1 MEYNRD
7 DTSTSADHKALAR
20 FSLKGKNAII
30 TGGASGLGL
39 ESAFAFLEHGADG
52 VLLLD
57 VSEQNLNQARSQL
70 EKVYKGRN
78 ILVKTTD
85 VAKPES
91 VQESVDYAAKNLSS
105 IDIVLPFAG
114 IAARTSDKVDWI
126 EAWKRTID
134 VNLNGVYYTAVM
146 YGDKMAQLG
155 KGGSIILVA
164 SIYGHYGSAKV
175 PAAYCAS
182 KGAIL
187 NLKTTLADKYAPEK
201 IRVNSISPAFIETP
215 ITQGISDEFRKG
227 LVGNSIM
234 PRFGSPTEITGAVV
248 LLASQGGS
256 FMTGTD
262 ILVDGGYMPSACHQH

>member
-7 DTSTSADHKALAR
+7 DTSTSADQKALAR
-20 FSLKGKNAII
+20 FSLKGKNAVI

-39 ESAFAFLEHGADG
+39 ESAFAFLEHGAEG

-57 VSEQNLNQARSQL
+57 VSEQNLNEARSQL
-70 EKVYKGRN
+70 EKVYKDRN
-78 ILVKTTD
+78 ILIKTTD
-85 VAKPES
+85 VTKPES

-114 IAARTSDKVDWI
+114 IATQTSDKVDWI

-155 KGGSIILVA
+155 NGGSIILVA
-164 SIYGHYGSAKV
+164 SIYGHYGSARV

-182 KGAIL
+182 KGAML
-187 NLKTTLADKYAPEK
+187 NLKTVLADKYIRDK
-201 IRVNSISPAFIETP
+201 IRVNSISPAFIETR
-215 ITQGISDEFRKG
+215 ITQNLPDEFRKEV
-227 LVGNSIM
+227 VGSSIM
-234 PRFGSPTEITGAVV
+234 PRFGFPTEITGAVI
-248 LLASQGGS
+248 LLASQAGS

-262 ILVDGGYMPSACHQH
+262 VPVDGGYMPSASH